1 MSTSSGQAAVG
12 RVRPKAKLV
21 GSRWATAGPRSA
33 VVHGRARDVRLPRN
47 GCRVY
52 RTRYPCCYM
61 LHKMIEGTLHLSRAA
76 GIGLTMLETAEV
88 RMARGATQP
97 LIHPYPKSGLNGK
110 FSGPYAV
117 ATALADGHVGLNSF
131 TDESVARSNVQS
143 RLRDIHLIEEGDP
156 MPPGTDLGRM
166 PVTVILKLKDGRVL
180 SHTVR
185 RRLGR
190 RKIQ

>member
-1 MSTSSGQAAVG
+1 MRRHALTRQQT
-12 RVRPKAKLV
+12 R
-21 GSRWATAGPRSA
+21 AG
-33 VVHGRARDVRLPRN
+33 V
-47 GCRVY
+47 
-52 RTRYPCCYM
+52 
-61 LHKMIEGTLHLSRAA
+61 E
-76 GIGLTMLETAEV
+76 
-88 RMARGATQP
+88 QP
-97 LIHPYPKSGLNGK
+97 L
-110 FSGPYAV
+110 
-117 ATALADGHVGLNSF
+117 TLADGHVGLNSF